1 MNRRIILVILALA
14 SLFSM
19 TLAQPLSAQDAKELN
34 RLGVLSI
41 RSGNYA
47 EAKDYLQ
54 KAMKLNPTWAEPYY
68 NAALLLKAVQKRD
81 DMKRMLKKAHDLE
94 PANQSYR
101 DEFSKALK
109 EDMRAAKSAGDA
121 AKASSLREEI
131 VRVDPTETDLGADM
145 VEELVAAKQAEKAKA
160 LALSLIEDNKSELPQ
175 YRSEGIGRLFYHL
188 GKIEFDAN
196 NVAKAREYAEKAT
209 RYPLPNLDLG
219 KELVADIRKNQRDAA
234 EGHIKLGRSYVE
246 KGDTAKAIEEF
257 ETAMSID
264 VGNETAKSE
273 IESLQAKEES
283 RDLMAEALKM
293 ASGEK
298 WLEARDMLEQ
308 VIRAQPKHDE
318 ARKLLAKAVA
328 FETELMKKLGRTE
341 RLPRSTQER
350 AALTESFISM
360 GTRFAGAGNNK
371 DAKTAFERALALI
384 ALDSKLEKYKSQAD
398 DEMQKIG
405 SIDTRKQTWEKGKE
419 QYKSGEYEECIK
431 SLESLPIDYSVDLL
445 SFLSYCYWKNG
456 NIDKAK
462 ELANRQLA
470 KQADNNRAKFVLGN
484 IYAGVGD
491 NAAAYKIL
499 KEVKDADPEYPGI
512 DDVLY
517 KAGAFN
523 WGPVVVPAVAILILC
538 WIGWIIYNNLPEYN
552 KNAAIKRARAFLNKG
567 CYRESI
573 DELNAI
579 RRLPNLDL
587 YDGAMISRL
596 SAQAFLKTG
605 AYDRAI
611 GECKHLISINPQD
624 AEAHQWLG
632 FAYLGRR
639 MLTPESL
646 PELLNLYKTENRNIA
661 LVSLL
666 GQHYTGQKTLSNDGI
681 EILEK
686 WLELE
691 PNNPE
696 VLKPLG
702 KFYLQKGRT
711 DENAMRVFQRMM
723 EFVKLEPEFLL
734 GVAKLHL
741 RQQQNE
747 DCLRLCEQVIQMDV
761 NNEMV
766 HAVLRDCYQK
776 MEKLPELIDIYRAF
790 LAENPYNVAF
800 QKGLT
805 EAMKMATRAGIP
817 VVTGPAEQ
825 SALDDPGAQSLPG
838 AQPPADTGEGISCP
852 HCGAANSKADY
863 YCQQCGKSIV

>member
-1 MNRRIILVILALA
+1 
-14 SLFSM
+14 
-19 TLAQPLSAQDAKELN
+19 
-34 RLGVLSI
+34 
-41 RSGNYA
+41 
-47 EAKDYLQ
+47 
-54 KAMKLNPTWAEPYY
+54 
-68 NAALLLKAVQKRD
+68 
-81 DMKRMLKKAHDLE
+81 
-94 PANQSYR
+94 
-101 DEFSKALK
+101 
-109 EDMRAAKSAGDA
+109 
-121 AKASSLREEI
+121 
-131 VRVDPTETDLGADM
+131 
-145 VEELVAAKQAEKAKA
+145 
-160 LALSLIEDNKSELPQ
+160 
-175 YRSEGIGRLFYHL
+175 
-188 GKIEFDAN
+188 
-196 NVAKAREYAEKAT
+196 
-209 RYPLPNLDLG
+209 
-219 KELVADIRKNQRDAA
+219 
-234 EGHIKLGRSYVE
+234 
-246 KGDTAKAIEEF
+246 
-257 ETAMSID
+257 
-264 VGNETAKSE
+264 
-273 IESLQAKEES
+273 
-283 RDLMAEALKM
+283 
-293 ASGEK
+293 
-298 WLEARDMLEQ
+298 
-308 VIRAQPKHDE
+308 
-318 ARKLLAKAVA
+318 
-328 FETELMKKLGRTE
+328 
-341 RLPRSTQER
+341 
-350 AALTESFISM
+350 
-360 GTRFAGAGNNK
+360 
-371 DAKTAFERALALI
+371 
-384 ALDSKLEKYKSQAD
+384 
-398 DEMQKIG
+398 
-405 SIDTRKQTWEKGKE
+405 
-419 QYKSGEYEECIK
+419 
-431 SLESLPIDYSVDLL
+431 
-445 SFLSYCYWKNG
+445 
-456 NIDKAK
+456 
-462 ELANRQLA
+462 
-470 KQADNNRAKFVLGN
+470 
-484 IYAGVGD
+484 
-491 NAAAYKIL
+491 
-499 KEVKDADPEYPGI
+499 
-512 DDVLY
+512 
-517 KAGAFN
+517 
-523 WGPVVVPAVAILILC
+523 
-538 WIGWIIYNNLPEYN
+538 
-552 KNAAIKRARAFLNKG
+552 
-567 CYRESI
+567 
-573 DELNAI
+573 
-579 RRLPNLDL
+579 
-587 YDGAMISRL
+587 SRL